1 MAGSRSNASSDSD
14 VWPSLPLEEWQDTY
28 ATVHMWTQI
37 VGKIRLN
44 LAPWVNHS
52 WHVAQYLTSR
62 GLTTSPIP
70 YGKRTFQIDFDFIDH
85 RLVIQA
91 SDGAG
96 REMKLEP
103 RSVADFY
110 QEIFARLGELGFDL
124 KINRLPNE
132 VQDPIP
138 FDEDEGHASYDP
150 EYANRFWRILVQ
162 TDRVFKMFRARYLG
176 KCSPVHFFWG
186 SFDLAVTRFS
196 GRPAPEHPGGVPN
209 LPDWVAREAYSHEVS
224 SAGFWP
230 GGGPLPKPVF
240 YAYFYP
246 QPEGF
251 AEAAIRPE
259 AAFYTTELGEFVL
272 PYDEVRTADSPDE
285 VLLAFLQSTYEAGA
299 DLASWDRGALEFSLP
314 ETRRE
319 TRR

>member
-1 MAGSRSNASSDSD
+1 MVISPSNASSGSD

-28 ATVHMWTQI
+28 ATLHMWTQI
-37 VGKIRLN
+37 VGKIRLS

-52 WHVAQYLTSR
+52 WHVAQYVTSR

-70 YGKRTFQIDFDFIDH
+70 YGTRAFQVDFDFIDH

-91 SDGAG
+91 SDGAS

-110 QEIFARLGELGFDL
+110 QEIFARLGELGFDPR
-124 KINRLPNE
+124 INRLPNE

-162 TDRVFKMFRARYLG
+162 TDRVFNAFRARYLG

-230 GGGPLPKPVF
+230 GGGPLPYPVV

-251 AEAAIRPE
+251 AEAAVRPE
-259 AAFYTTELGEFVL
+259 TAFYTTDLGEFVL
-272 PYDEVRTADSPDE
+272 PYDAVRGAESPDAA
-285 VLLAFLQSTYEAGA
+285 LLEFLQSTYEAGA
-299 DLASWDRGALEFSLP
+299 DLAGWDRSGLEFSLP
-314 ETRRE
+314 GTRRE